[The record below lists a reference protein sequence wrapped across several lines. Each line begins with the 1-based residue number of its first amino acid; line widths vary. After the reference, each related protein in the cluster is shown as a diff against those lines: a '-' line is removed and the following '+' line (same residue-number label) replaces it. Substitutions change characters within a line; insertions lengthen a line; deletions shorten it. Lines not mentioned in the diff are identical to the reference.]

1 MPDFH
6 ELRESMLLPR
16 DSLEPDDLKA
26 KDVRA
31 QLTDANSE
39 SASLWEILPVIVAF
53 ESMQL
58 E

>member
-1 MPDFH
+1 
-6 ELRESMLLPR
+6 MLLPR

-39 SASLWEILPVIVAF
+39 SASLREILPVIVAF